1 MVVDDDSKPVVGINK
16 KSLLLLDAVLL
27 LLLLIESKWCF
38 RDMFSMSALVDGK
51 ISSS

>member
-1 MVVDDDSKPVVGINK
+1 MDDEVKPVVGINEK
-16 KSLLLLDAVLL
+16 LLLLDAVLL

-38 RDMFSMSALVDGK
+38 RDMFSMSAVVEGK